1 MHHCHLVPK
10 YMLSSVC
17 HCEAQVGTVLAR
29 PCVQPTNLEIQDVN
43 EREVVQRQRLDDV
56 GFDR

>member
-1 MHHCHLVPK
+1 
-10 YMLSSVC
+10 MLSSVC